1 MRSSKTFAF
10 GALALAA
17 LIAGCKPPATNT
29 ASNAAAA
36 NVATAAAVNTAS
48 NATLSAAG
56 GSDAAD
62 AKAFLDGLY
71 AHYLTS
77 NNNTFQMFDANVA
90 EVFDAD
96 TIALLKADAK
106 GNHGEVGAIDGDW
119 LCNCQDFT
127 RIVATVTVQSA
138 TPNSATAIADYSDSG
153 EPNSPKQEDS
163 FDLVKVNGAW
173 RIHDM
178 TIKGQGPSLRTTLQK
193 EIASFGPGGRNERAI
208 DDAD

>member
-1 MRSSKTFAF
+1 MRPSKTFAL
-10 GALALAA
+10 GAVALAG
-17 LIAGCKPPATNT
+17 LIVAAGCKAPATNAANAT
-29 ASNAAAA
+29 APFPANPVSNNTLAAAG
-36 NVATAAAVNTAS
+36 ATDS
-48 NATLSAAG
+48 
-56 GSDAAD
+56 AD

-71 AHYLTS
+71 AHYQSAT
-77 NNNTFQMFDANVA
+77 NNNFQMFDANVA
-90 EVFDAD
+90 QVFDAD

-127 RIVATVTVQSA
+127 HIVATVTVQSA
-138 TPNSATAIADYSDSG
+138 TPTTAQATADFSDTG
-153 EPNSPKQEDS
+153 EPNSARQQDS

-173 RIHDM
+173 RIHDL
-178 TIKGQGPSLRTTLQK
+178 TIKGQGPSLRQTLQK